1 MQIEIKGIPN
11 LTIRKNLLM
20 RMIMSKKFEDFNNPR
35 EKALQGM
42 RNSIPA
48 KQWDENL
55 KFLKQLRNQIA
66 ELPVCK
72 HPAIEILNHGYL
84 DKSTLTHIHLEYR
97 HAIVQIF
104 TDALLQA
111 QFQTKQ
117 LEPKLHSGAKM
128 FPRVLLSLNVL
139 DEFGFRP
146 GLGKDDY
153 YLGNPEYAHY
163 PLYEDLLNDYGLTE
177 ADRRNYKPSKAADQV
192 RSFLESSYDSY
203 INVVALLAVAEE
215 EVILFSPPLR
225 EATKFVNIDVEG
237 GGYYHVHG
245 VSTDETSEA
254 ADDDHQD
261 DLWFTL
267 AQAITQD
274 DYEGLTKL
282 CIDYCTLWNEFWD
295 VQIADVHFIE
305 EKKLA

>member
-1 MQIEIKGIPN
+1 
-11 LTIRKNLLM
+11 
-20 RMIMSKKFEDFNNPR
+20 MIMSKKFEDFDNPR
-35 EKALQGM
+35 QKALLGM
-42 RNSIPA
+42 KNSIPTE
-48 KQWDENL
+48 QWEENL
-55 KFLKQLRNQIA
+55 KFLKQLRARIA

-72 HPAIEILNHGYL
+72 HPAIEVLNNGLH
-84 DKSTLTHIHLEYR
+84 DKFTLTRIHLEYR

-104 TDALLQA
+104 TDALLMA

-146 GLGKDDY
+146 GTDPDNY

-163 PLYEDLLNDYGLTE
+163 PLYEDLLNDYGLSE
-177 ADRRNYKPSKAADQV
+177 KDRREYQPSKIADQV
-192 RSFLESSYDSY
+192 RNFLESSYDSY
-203 INVVALLAVAEE
+203 IKVVALLAVAEE

-225 EATKFVNIDVEG
+225 EATKAIGVDVEG

-254 ADDDHQD
+254 ADDDHED
-261 DLWFTL
+261 DLWFAL
-267 AQAITQD
+267 AQAITKE
-274 DYEGLTKL
+274 DYESLTTL
-282 CIDYCTLWNEFWD
+282 CMDYCALWNEFWD
-295 VQIADVHFIE
+295 AQIADIH
-305 EKKLA
+305 

>member
-1 MQIEIKGIPN
+1 
-11 LTIRKNLLM
+11 
-20 RMIMSKKFEDFNNPR
+20 MSKKFEDFENPR
-35 EKALQGM
+35 QKALQGM
-42 RNSIPA
+42 KNSIPVE
-48 KQWDENL
+48 QWEENL
-55 KFLKQLRNQIA
+55 KFLKQLRSKIA

-72 HPAIEILNHGYL
+72 HPAIEVLNNGQL
-84 DKSTLTHIHLEYR
+84 DKQALTRIHLEYR

-104 TDALLQA
+104 TDALLMA
-111 QFQTKQ
+111 QFQTRQ

-146 GLGKDDY
+146 GLDLDSY

-163 PLYEDLLNDYGLTE
+163 PLYEDLLNDYGVSEE
-177 ADRRNYKPSKAADQV
+177 ARREYQPSKIADQV
-192 RSFLESSYDSY
+192 RTFLESSYDSY

-225 EATKFVNIDVEG
+225 EATKAIGIEVEG

-254 ADDDHQD
+254 ADDDHED
-261 DLWFTL
+261 DLWFAL
-267 AQAITQD
+267 AQAITKD
-274 DYEGLTKL
+274 DYESLTKL
-282 CIDYCTLWNEFWD
+282 CMDYCDLWNEFWD
-295 VQIADVHFIE
+295 TQIADVYFIE
-305 EKKLA
+305 AKKLA

>member
-1 MQIEIKGIPN
+1 
-11 LTIRKNLLM
+11 
-20 RMIMSKKFEDFNNPR
+20 MSKKFEDFDNPR
-35 EKALQGM
+35 QKALLGM
-42 RNSIPA
+42 KNSIPTE
-48 KQWDENL
+48 QWEENL
-55 KFLKQLRNQIA
+55 KFLKQLRARIA

-72 HPAIEILNHGYL
+72 HPAIEVLNNGLL
-84 DKSTLTHIHLEYR
+84 DKFTLTRIHLEYR

-104 TDALLQA
+104 TDALLMA

-146 GLGKDDY
+146 GTDPDNY

-163 PLYEDLLNDYGLTE
+163 PLYEDLLNDYGLSE
-177 ADRRNYKPSKAADQV
+177 KDRREYQPSKIADQV
-192 RSFLESSYDSY
+192 RNFLESFYDSY
-203 INVVALLAVAEE
+203 IKVVALLAVAEE

-225 EATKFVNIDVEG
+225 EATKAIGVDVEG

-254 ADDDHQD
+254 ADDDHED
-261 DLWFTL
+261 DLWFAL
-267 AQAITQD
+267 AQAITKE
-274 DYEGLTKL
+274 DYESLTTL
-282 CIDYCTLWNEFWD
+282 CMDYCALWNEFWD
-295 VQIADVHFIE
+295 AQIADIHYLE
-305 EKKLA
+305 AKKLA

>member
-1 MQIEIKGIPN
+1 
-11 LTIRKNLLM
+11 
-20 RMIMSKKFEDFNNPR
+20 MSKKFEDFDNPR
-35 EKALQGM
+35 QKALLGM
-42 RNSIPA
+42 KNSIPTE
-48 KQWDENL
+48 QWEENL
-55 KFLKQLRNQIA
+55 KFLKQLRARIA

-72 HPAIEILNHGYL
+72 HPAIEVLNNGFL
-84 DKSTLTHIHLEYR
+84 DKFTLTRIHLEYR

-104 TDALLQA
+104 TDALLMA

-146 GLGKDDY
+146 GTDPDNY

-163 PLYEDLLNDYGLTE
+163 PLYEDLLNDYGLSE
-177 ADRRNYKPSKAADQV
+177 KDRREYQPSKIADQV
-192 RSFLESSYDSY
+192 RNFLESSYDSY
-203 INVVALLAVAEE
+203 IKVVALLAVAEE

-225 EATKFVNIDVEG
+225 EATKAIGVDVEG

-254 ADDDHQD
+254 ADDDHED
-261 DLWFTL
+261 DLWFAL
-267 AQAITQD
+267 AQAITKE
-274 DYEGLTKL
+274 DYESLTTL
-282 CIDYCTLWNEFWD
+282 CMDYCALWNEFWD
-295 VQIADVHFIE
+295 AQIVDIHYLEA
-305 EKKLA
+305 KKLA